1 MTPPPARIVYA
12 WLRPDQ
18 IADSTLARC
27 RRKTVE
33 ADESL
38 RESIATVGVIHPL
51 VVAQTHDRSPQAAP
65 YRLVVGSR
73 RLRAC
78 QDLVRA
84 GRCVPGATLGAGFDG
99 TIPAY
104 VYTGGVLSEQVL
116 GMLENTHREPLS
128 AWDLAQLVRA
138 LIEQLASQKVKNVT
152 VTVAS
157 LLHWS
162 VGRVSTYRTIAARI
176 DEQVIRQAGGV
187 TTRGTVDEAL
197 LTEAS
202 TSALLAVASEPTFEA
217 RWRGLQDVFGALRQG
232 GDIGANPAQP
242 TTGQPRS
249 KQMTRAGWSHT
260 DWYAYYRRHPVAM
273 HLNSLV
279 SYPPDEAGRYLTQ
292 YAPALGLLAEC
303 VAQGQAITQIPA
315 GPGVFLYLKR
325 PLDGLTARERE
336 QVLNL
341 FMYSSKG

>member
-1 MTPPPARIVYA
+1 MTTTPARILYE
-12 WLRPDQ
+12 WIRPDQ
-18 IADSTLARC
+18 IADSILTRC

-33 ADESL
+33 ADERL

-51 VVAQTHDRSPQAAP
+51 VVAQTHDQSPQAAP

-84 GRCVPGATLGAGFDG
+84 GRCVPGATLGTGFDG

-104 VYTGGVLSEQVL
+104 VYTCGVFPEQVL

-138 LIEQLASQKVKNVT
+138 LIEQLATQKVKNVT

-202 TSALLAVASEPTFEA
+202 TSALLAVASEPTFEE
-217 RWRGLQDVFGALRQG
+217 RWRVLQDVFSALRQG
-232 GDIGANPAQP
+232 LDDGSKPSANDCGTP
-242 TTGQPRS
+242 TS
-249 KQMTRAGWSHT
+249 EADDSLWMV
-260 DWYAYYRRHPVAM
+260 AYR
-273 HLNSLV
+273 LV
-279 SYPPDEAGRYLTQ
+279 HVLSAASRYHALKW
-292 YAPALGLLAEC
+292 LGLLSA
-303 VAQGQAITQIPA
+303 P
-315 GPGVFLYLKR
+315 
-325 PLDGLTARERE
+325 
-336 QVLNL
+336 
-341 FMYSSKG
+341 